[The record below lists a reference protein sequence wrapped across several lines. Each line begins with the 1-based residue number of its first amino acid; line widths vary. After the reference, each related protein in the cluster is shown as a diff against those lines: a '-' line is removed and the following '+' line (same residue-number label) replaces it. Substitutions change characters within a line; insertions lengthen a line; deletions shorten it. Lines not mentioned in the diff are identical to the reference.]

1 MNWVFEISNLDN
13 KVLQFKN
20 HTNYANPILRFR
32 WRDTTM
38 LPLSTE
44 NLEQTA
50 GYGLHIRRVGIRDL
64 G

>member
-1 MNWVFEISNLDN
+1 MALKYETQIIKCLISKSNNLN
-13 KVLQFKN
+13 L
-20 HTNYANPILRFR
+20 ILRFR

>member
-1 MNWVFEISNLDN
+1 MVFEISNSDN
-13 KVLQFKN
+13 KVLDLKIKQLN
-20 HTNYANPILRFR
+20 MILRFR